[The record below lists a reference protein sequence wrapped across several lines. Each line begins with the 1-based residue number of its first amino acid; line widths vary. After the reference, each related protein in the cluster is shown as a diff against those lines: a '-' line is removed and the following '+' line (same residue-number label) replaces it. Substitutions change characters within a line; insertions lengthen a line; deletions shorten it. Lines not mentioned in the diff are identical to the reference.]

1 MCARRRNSTPRR
13 LRRRDQSR
21 RHARDSVQTSQNN
34 VNGFPRAW
42 TLPGFHNQQDKFSG
56 NSSPC
61 EAKLSEGSPTALR
74 APRTSAS
81 AKRVEEIALL
91 FVVNDDVIHILPLRV
106 LALECRG
113 PRFSGFRDHRRHGHH
128 NLVTFLYGGTGRAV
142 VERSEEH
149 TSE

>member
-13 LRRRDQSR
+13 LRRRNQSR

-34 VNGFPRAW
+34 VNEFPRAW
-42 TLPGFHNQQDKFSG
+42 TLPGFRNQQYEFSG

-61 EAKLSEGSPTALR
+61 VAKLSAGLPTALR

-91 FVVNDDVIHILPLRV
+91 FVVNDDVIYILPLRV

-113 PRFSGFRDHRRHGHH
+113 PHFSGFRDHRCHGHH
-128 NLVTFLYGGTGRAV
+128 NLVTFLYGGTGRAG
-142 VERSEEH
+142 VEPF
-149 TSE
+149 